1 MGTAS
6 YISYHTI
13 NGRIRSGACT
23 TTSKFECRW
32 DALGSVVRTTQYNSP
47 NGSSRRYAAYGTPL
61 QKYNYYSDF
70 RMGWVGSFGYR
81 RTVNPHAEQYIRAR
95 HYSYTDARWITKD
108 PLWPNEPAYNYIS
121 NPANIIDGTGALPG
135 CVKNNYYNRSNNC
148 WHSPCTNPVNPEG
161 ITSYIFGFIKTLFR
175 TELPHHVSC
184 PNKKCPPS
192 NGKCPTLSNAQL
204 MDRIA
209 NVMTCIGKAESNFDE
224 HSYYVYERKHIHK
237 RRHKPPIVTIAI
249 SRLYGLM
256 QADEKNWAAYH
267 GSKPICSYPNQ
278 VAVSIRWVSKLCAVG
293 RANPCGSIQSFW
305 DSINCIY
312 GTVQGQTGDFKTCLD
327 GLRAYYGDNTYTPEC
342 LAQISCDC
350 FHYEDI

>member
-108 PLWPNEPAYNYIS
+108 PLWPNEPAYEYDDVSQIGLPLSMPSEFSASCSVNSNKVPGEFGLGCSIGRTSGISADFKIPSHCDLACKSDYINFYLS
-121 NPANIIDGTGALPG
+121 MAGHEGGISFTDERKGGKPGWQGFLNEEHGLIQHISVTGLIPG
-135 CVKNNYYNRSNNC
+135 ATVSM
-148 WHSPCTNPVNPEG
+148 SL
-161 ITSYIFGFIKTLFR
+161 LFR
-175 TELPHHVSC
+175 RGKAIFTVKGHTIRGTTHAPTSSTARTVSAAG
-184 PNKKCPPS
+184 PPQNKKCPPAYSIAMWS
-192 NGKCPTLSNAQL
+192 NVRLHGGNTRMNHKAFVNGDTKLIQNYPLATSLRNA
-204 MDRIA
+204 
-209 NVMTCIGKAESNFDE
+209 KS
-224 HSYYVYERKHIHK
+224 
-237 RRHKPPIVTIAI
+237 
-249 SRLYGLM
+249 
-256 QADEKNWAAYH
+256 
-267 GSKPICSYPNQ
+267 
-278 VAVSIRWVSKLCAVG
+278 
-293 RANPCGSIQSFW
+293 
-305 DSINCIY
+305 
-312 GTVQGQTGDFKTCLD
+312 
-327 GLRAYYGDNTYTPEC
+327 
-342 LAQISCDC
+342 SCDLRQFDDPYFQKNGC
-350 FHYEDI
+350 KKCC